1 MIDSDDRRP
10 SPEAMLRLAQ
20 AEEAETGQGKLK
32 IFLGYAAGVGKTF
45 SMLEAAWQRKLDEK
59 DVVAAYVESHG
70 RFETDSLLAGLEIL
84 PRARIEYQGV
94 TLQEMDIDA
103 VLGRRPQIALVDELA
118 HTNAPGSR
126 HEKRWQ
132 DVEELLAA
140 GIDVYT
146 TVNVQHFESLND
158 IVAQITG
165 VRVRE
170 TVPDRILD
178 HADEIRLVDIPP
190 EELLQRLHEGKVY
203 IPEKAALATEKFFK
217 PGNLMALRELSMRR
231 AASRVDDQMRSYMES
246 RSIAGPW
253 PTAEKLLV
261 CVSGSPY
268 SERLIRTTRRLADET
283 KGPWHTVYIETPGGG
298 RHLRENREQVWRYL
312 RLAESLGAEV
322 ATLTGTNVSQALID
336 YAVKNNVTK
345 LVVGKPTKP
354 RWREFLSPP
363 LVDQIIR
370 QSGTID
376 VYVVSIADAVK
387 KPQTGGERSE
397 QPVHWSG
404 YLKSLALVVGA
415 SVACELV
422 RPFFVPTNLVMIYLL
437 VVVLTATRLGLKPA
451 IMTAFL
457 SVLSFDFFFV
467 PPHLTFAV
475 ADTQYL
481 LTFAALFTV
490 GVVISTLVSQSRERA
505 EAIRRREAQTSSLYY
520 LSRDLAAAIGIRP
533 VLDAVIKNIGESFD
547 AGVTILLSEG
557 ERLEVKGSSKDLSL
571 DMKELAV
578 ADWVFR
584 NRQPAGR
591 GTGTL
596 GSAALL
602 FLPLQAS
609 TDVLGVLGVK
619 LHEDADYA
627 SQEQRRLLDAFASQ
641 ATMAIERVQLVK
653 QAEQAQILQAREGL
667 ERALLNSISH
677 DLRTPLVS
685 ISGALDTLRE
695 NAHTLVDEARKELLD
710 TAWEE
715 AERLNR
721 FVGNLLDMTRL
732 EAGALKLRREQC
744 DIQDLVG
751 CALAALD
758 QRIGARKVEVLLPSD
773 LPPVRM
779 DLALMTQVLVNLLDN
794 ALKYSSPDGSIE
806 IAARVDN
813 GNLSV
818 EVSDH
823 GPAFSEPDLTRIF
836 DKFYRV
842 PVPEGAGGTGLGLA
856 ICKGVV
862 EAHGGKI
869 RAENRDGGGLRV
881 VIKLPVM

>member
-1 MIDSDDRRP
+1 
-10 SPEAMLRLAQ
+10 
-20 AEEAETGQGKLK
+20 
-32 IFLGYAAGVGKTF
+32 
-45 SMLEAAWQRKLDEK
+45 
-59 DVVAAYVESHG
+59 
-70 RFETDSLLAGLEIL
+70 
-84 PRARIEYQGV
+84 
-94 TLQEMDIDA
+94 
-103 VLGRRPQIALVDELA
+103 
-118 HTNAPGSR
+118 
-126 HEKRWQ
+126 
-132 DVEELLAA
+132 
-140 GIDVYT
+140 
-146 TVNVQHFESLND
+146 
-158 IVAQITG
+158 
-165 VRVRE
+165 
-170 TVPDRILD
+170 
-178 HADEIRLVDIPP
+178 
-190 EELLQRLHEGKVY
+190 
-203 IPEKAALATEKFFK
+203 
-217 PGNLMALRELSMRR
+217 MALRELSMRR

-283 KGPWHTVYIETPGGG
+283 KGPWHTVYIETPGSS
-298 RHLRENREQVWRYL
+298 RHLRENREQIWRYL

-322 ATLTGTNVSQALID
+322 ATLSGTNVAQTLID
-336 YAVKNNVTK
+336 YAAKNNVTK
-345 LVVGKPTKP
+345 IVVGKPTKP

-370 QSGTID
+370 MSGTID

-387 KPQTGGERSE
+387 KPETAIVRPGK
-397 QPVHWSG
+397 PVHWSG
-404 YLKSLALVVGA
+404 YLKSLALVMAA
-415 SVACELV
+415 SAACELV
-422 RPFFVPTNLVMIYLL
+422 RPFLVPTNLVMIYLL
-437 VVVLTATRLGLKPA
+437 AVVLAATRLGLKPA

-457 SVLSFDFFFV
+457 SVLAFDFFFV
-467 PPHLTFAV
+467 PPRLTFAV
-475 ADTQYL
+475 SDTQYL

-490 GVVISTLVSQSRERA
+490 GVVISTLVSQARERA
-505 EAIRRREAQTSSLYY
+505 EAIRRREVQTSSLYY
-520 LSRDLAAAIGIRP
+520 LSRDLAAAVGIRP

-547 AGVTILLSEG
+547 AGVAILLSEG
-557 ERLEVKGSSKDLSL
+557 ERLEVKGSSSDLSL
-571 DMKELAV
+571 DSKELAV
-578 ADWVFR
+578 ADWAYR

-619 LHEDADYA
+619 LNEDADYA
-627 SQEQRRLLDAFASQ
+627 STEQRRLLDAFASQ

-685 ISGALDTLRE
+685 ITGALDTLRE
-695 NAHTLVDEARKELLD
+695 NVHTLVDEARKELLD

-715 AERLNR
+715 AVRLNR

-732 EAGALKLRREQC
+732 EAGALKLRKEQC

-751 CALAALD
+751 CALGALD
-758 QRIGARKVEVLLPSD
+758 RRIGTRNVEVLLPSD
-773 LPPVRM
+773 LPPVKM
-779 DLALMTQVLVNLLDN
+779 DMALMTQVLVNLLDN
-794 ALKYSSPDGSIE
+794 ALKYSPHESSIE
-806 IAARVDN
+806 IVARIDE
-813 GNLSV
+813 GKLTM
-818 EVSDH
+818 EICDR
-823 GPAFSEPDLTRIF
+823 GPGAPEADLVRIF

-869 RAENRDGGGLRV
+869 RAENRAGGGLRV
-881 VIKLPVM
+881 TVTLPLK